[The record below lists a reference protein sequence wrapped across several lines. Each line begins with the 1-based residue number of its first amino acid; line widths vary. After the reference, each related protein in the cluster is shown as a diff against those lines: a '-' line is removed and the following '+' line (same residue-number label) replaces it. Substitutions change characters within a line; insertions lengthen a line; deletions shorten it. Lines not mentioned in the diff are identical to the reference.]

1 MKSFLKNKQ
10 CGQGIR
16 KAAVLTAAI
25 VSLSAASVS
34 WAASI
39 TIDNRTFVNGSQS
52 GNISVA
58 GGVLAGQFN
67 FNVTSPATLGNV
79 TWNSTLQAFC
89 IDINNSIK
97 NPATYNIV
105 AATDVGG
112 LTNLQLSRVGW
123 LFDNQASG
131 LGSSAQHDAA
141 FQLSL
146 WEIFFETESPLNLS
160 LNDGNFKATGTFDMN
175 GDSAAANVLLSGIPT
190 SDDYTS
196 EKWEFYVLNPTNPAN
211 NQRLITWREK
221 DPAQSHEISEPGT
234 LLLLSIGLGV
244 AFFSIRRRSAMQ
256 FASLA

>member
-1 MKSFLKNKQ
+1 MNCIFIWHGSCLIGNGDIRRCRVSRNIHKGKDHEIILKNKQ

-97 NPATYNIV
+97 IRLRIISLQQ
-105 AATDVGG
+105 
-112 LTNLQLSRVGW
+112 LTWAV
-123 LFDNQASG
+123 
-131 LGSSAQHDAA
+131 
-141 FQLSL
+141 
-146 WEIFFETESPLNLS
+146 
-160 LNDGNFKATGTFDMN
+160 
-175 GDSAAANVLLSGIPT
+175 
-190 SDDYTS
+190 
-196 EKWEFYVLNPTNPAN
+196 
-211 NQRLITWREK
+211 
-221 DPAQSHEISEPGT
+221 
-234 LLLLSIGLGV
+234 
-244 AFFSIRRRSAMQ
+244 
-256 FASLA
+256 